1 MGNELG
7 KIVNVLFYGRVA
19 VGFHG
24 ASSRF
29 VYESSPGN
37 PLLHRCCCGYSIAGA
52 SLIVRYRCLTRELI
66 N

>member
-7 KIVNVLFYGRVA
+7 KIVNVLFLRRVT
-19 VGFHG
+19 VGFRD

-37 PLLHRCCCGYSIAGA
+37 PLLHRRCSGYSVAGG
-52 SLIVRYRCLTRELI
+52 
-66 N
+66 

>member
-7 KIVNVLFYGRVA
+7 KIVNVLFLRRVA

-29 VYESSPGN
+29 VYES
-37 PLLHRCCCGYSIAGA
+37 PLLHRRCCGYSVAGV
-52 SLIVRYRCLTRELI
+52 S
-66 N
+66 